1 MIKFLDRQLIIC
13 NFIGDIVIF
22 NLIQNVLTFGI
33 IFWLLT
39 WAAEYFYT
47 NKQQLTKKQFYEC
60 GFKAISELNI
70 QVNFNFFML
79 AVFLILYDI
88 EFTLL
93 FPILFNFNLFS
104 FIEYIIFYCF
114 IILIIASLVYDW
126 IHNVLSWATE

>member
-1 MIKFLDRQLIIC
+1 M
-13 NFIGDIVIF
+13 GDAVIF

-39 WAAEYFYT
+39 WGAEYFYT

-60 GFKAISELNI
+60 GFKSISELNI

-79 AVFLILYDI
+79 SVFLILYDI

-93 FPILFNFNLFS
+93 FPMLFNFTFVSLINFFMFFTFVLL
-104 FIEYIIFYCF
+104 
-114 IILIIASLVYDW
+114 IILSLFYDY
-126 IHNVLSWATE
+126 IHNVLSWSTE

>member
-1 MIKFLDRQLIIC
+1 M
-13 NFIGDIVIF
+13 GDAIIF
-22 NLIQNVLTFGI
+22 NLVQNVLLFGI

-39 WAAEYFYT
+39 WGAEYFYT

-70 QVNFNFFML
+70 QVNLNFFML
-79 AVFLILYDI
+79 AVFLILYDV

-93 FPILFNFNLFS
+93 FPVLFNFS
-104 FIEYIIFYCF
+104 FISFTEFF
-114 IILIIASLVYDW
+114 FFFFFLSLIIISLFYDW